1 MTRKEIFNRTLA
13 IAGSLYDPHE
23 AAAIADRLCAD
34 LFGFGRFEVAMDGE
48 KKPQEFDK
56 ALFDNALERL
66 SSGEPVQYIVGHT
79 EFYGRRFKVC
89 PGVLIPRPETEELVA
104 WDKVCPGVLIPR
116 PETEELVAW
125 VLDECGAR
133 EGCRVLDIGTGSGA
147 IAISLAAE
155 RSDWSVD
162 ALELSPVA
170 ADVAEENARANNVR
184 VNLLRGDVFEF
195 APSAESYDV
204 IVSNPP
210 YIPLTEREE
219 MERNVRDFEPHEAL
233 FVPLERPLLFYERI
247 ADVAQVALR
256 SGGWLCFEIHSP
268 LSGQTA
274 KMLRE
279 KGFCSLM
286 LRNDINSKPR
296 MIICRKS

>member
-13 IAGSLYDPHE
+13 LAGSLYEPHE

-104 WDKVCPGVLIPR
+104 WVL
-116 PETEELVAW
+116 E
-125 VLDECGAR
+125 ECGAQ

-155 RSDWSVD
+155 RGDWSVD

-170 ADVAEENARANNVR
+170 ADVAEENARANNAR
-184 VNLLRGDVFEF
+184 VNLLRGDVFKF
-195 APSAESYDV
+195 TPSAESYDV

-219 MERNVRDFEPHEAL
+219 MERNVRDFEPQEAL

>member
-13 IAGSLYDPHE
+13 LAGSLYEPHE

-104 WDKVCPGVLIPR
+104 W
-116 PETEELVAW
+116 
-125 VLDECGAR
+125 VLDECGAE

-155 RSDWSVD
+155 RRDWSVD

-195 APSAESYDV
+195 TPSAESYDV

>member
-48 KKPQEFDK
+48 KKPQKFDK

-79 EFYGRRFKVC
+79 EFYGRQF
-89 PGVLIPRPETEELVA
+89 
-104 WDKVCPGVLIPR
+104 KVCPGVLIPR

-125 VLDECGAR
+125 VLDECGAT

-195 APSAESYDV
+195 TPSAESYDV

>member
-13 IAGSLYDPHE
+13 LAGSLYDPHE
-23 AAAIADRLCAD
+23 ATAIADRLCAD
-34 LFGFGRFEVAMDGE
+34 LFGFGRFEVAMDGDT
-48 KKPQEFDK
+48 KPREFDK

-104 WDKVCPGVLIPR
+104 WVL
-116 PETEELVAW
+116 E
-125 VLDECGAR
+125 ECGAK

-195 APSAESYDV
+195 TPSAESYDV